1 MIYDYLL
8 LQIKLTYFLSV
19 RFMQMAAGFTN
30 FPQED
35 VLFLKQVYTRV

>member
-8 LQIKLTYFLSV
+8 LTIKLTYFLSV
-19 RFMQMAAGFTN
+19 RFMQMAVGFKD

-35 VLFLKQVYTRV
+35 DSF